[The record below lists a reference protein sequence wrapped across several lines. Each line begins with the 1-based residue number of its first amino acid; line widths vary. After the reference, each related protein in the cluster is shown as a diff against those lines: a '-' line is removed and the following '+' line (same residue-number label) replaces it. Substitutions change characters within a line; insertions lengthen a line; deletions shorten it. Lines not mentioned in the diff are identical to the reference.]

1 VSVLRVVFF
10 GTPEFAVPALEALAA
25 SSEIDIALVVTQGAN
40 AASPVERAALRLG
53 LPVYKPATLRD
64 PVSRAPLLEANA
76 DLFVVAAFGLI
87 FGKRTLALPRLGA
100 VNIHPSLLP
109 RYRGATP
116 IPAAVMEGVGESGVS
131 LMLMDEG
138 IDTGTVISQEREAV
152 GREDTAASLSARLAR
167 IGAVQAARDIPRW
180 ARDEI
185 IAQPQAGPASLTRT
199 LTKADGWVDWTRG
212 AAAIER
218 QVRAMWPW
226 PRAWTTVDGSPL
238 QIHESSVADI
248 TSADLA
254 PGTVIPT
261 RQRLIV
267 ACGDGAL
274 ELITIEPAARR
285 AMSAAAYLNGRR
297 APLARLGEV
306 GAPPQQPPLI
316 VPVRSANRT
325 HAEMNRY
332 ADKLSYPQSPPPR
345 GSSVTQ
351 GARPPRPR
359 PGIPSCCRD
368 RWDCPSCG
376 CSSIGRADSTV

>member
-25 SSEIDIALVVTQGAN
+25 SSEMEVVLVVTQGAN

-64 PVSRAPLLEANA
+64 PASRAPLLAAGA

-87 FGKRTLALPRLGA
+87 FSKRTLAIPRLGA

-116 IPAAVMEGVGESGVS
+116 LPAAIMDGVGESGVS
-131 LMLMDEG
+131 LMVMDEG
-138 IDTGTVISQEREAV
+138 IDTGALISQQREAIMH
-152 GREDTAASLSARLAR
+152 EDTAASLGARLAR
-167 IGAVQAARDIPRW
+167 IGAAQAARDIPRW
-180 ARDEI
+180 AREDI
-185 IAQPQAGPASLTRT
+185 NAQPQAGPASLTRT
-199 LTKADGWVDWTRG
+199 LSKADGWIDWTHG
-212 AAAIER
+212 TLAIER

-226 PRAWTTVDGSPL
+226 PRAWTTVDGSTL
-238 QIHESSVADI
+238 QIHVSSVADI
-248 TSADLA
+248 TAADLA
-254 PGTVIPT
+254 PGTVIPI

-274 ELITIEPAARR
+274 ELITVEPAARR

-297 APLARLGEV
+297 APLARLGIL

-316 VPVRSANRT
+316 VPVPVGESDT
-325 HAEMNRY
+325 HP
-332 ADKLSYPQSPPPR
+332 K
-345 GSSVTQ
+345 
-351 GARPPRPR
+351 
-359 PGIPSCCRD
+359 
-368 RWDCPSCG
+368 
-376 CSSIGRADSTV
+376 